1 MSNTLSKILKIVL
14 AVIMAI
20 TVILGALFYIKVA
33 PNSDNITEDLMKYVN
48 WIMVWGVLLLALTAF
63 VTIIIGP
70 IMSVIA
76 NPKGIIKSL
85 ISVGIIAV
93 ILVIGYA
100 MSNIEEIQLAV
111 PVKNLAATQRIA
123 DTSLYS
129 MYILG
134 ILGIVAIVF
143 AEVKNLLKF

>member
-48 WIMVWGVLLLALTAF
+48 WIMIWGVILLLLTAF
-63 VTIIIGP
+63 VTLIIGP
-70 IMSVIA
+70 VMSVIT
-76 NPKGIIKSL
+76 NPKGIVKSL
-85 ISVGIIAV
+85 ISIGIILV
-93 ILVIGYA
+93 IFVIGYA
-100 MSNIEEIQLAV
+100 MSNVEEIHLAV
-111 PVKNLAATQRIA
+111 PVKNLDATQRIA

-134 ILGIVAIVF
+134 VLGIFAIIF
-143 AEVKNLLKF
+143 AEVKSLLKF